1 MRAQIS
7 TATTGGGGDRPAA
20 PPGCPGAGPGG
31 ASVDRWT
38 AAQVQSTAEFLC
50 RFGDAIDDRV
60 ADILDEREAL
70 RPRSRPSP
78 GFAAFALLLA
88 VIATILMRHAAV
100 AVCTVW
106 LSTAAVCLAAWTT
119 RPGRP

>member
-1 MRAQIS
+1 MRAQICTAS
-7 TATTGGGGDRPAA
+7 TGRGGDGTPASSA
-20 PPGCPGAGPGG
+20 CPGSGLGG
-31 ASVDRWT
+31 AGADQWKAGQVPS
-38 AAQVQSTAEFLC
+38 AQEFLC

-78 GFAAFALLLA
+78 GFAAAALLLA
-88 VIATILMRHAAV
+88 VVATILLRHAAI
-100 AVCTVW
+100 AVCAVW
-106 LSTAAVCLAAWTT
+106 LSTAAVCLAVWTT